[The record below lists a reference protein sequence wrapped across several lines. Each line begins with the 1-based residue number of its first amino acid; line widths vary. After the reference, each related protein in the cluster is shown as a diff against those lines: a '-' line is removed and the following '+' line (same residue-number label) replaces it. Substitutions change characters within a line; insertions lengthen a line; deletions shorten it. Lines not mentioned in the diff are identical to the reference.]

1 MKCFCEDLL
10 FAVHVQYLL
19 TLILKAARAARCNN
33 AEGKVPAELCS
44 EYTSDPGDEREIYE
58 IHMFNTF
65 HFVQGI
71 CIAYHSIL
79 APETFCIVTA
89 GIV

>member
-1 MKCFCEDLL
+1 MNRFTVRICC
-10 FAVHVQYLL
+10 FAVHVQLLL
-19 TLILKAARAARCNN
+19 TFILKPLGALATPSNN
-33 AEGKVPAELCS
+33 AEGKVPAELYS
-44 EYTSDPGDEREIYE
+44 EYTSLTQTEEREIYE

-79 APETFCIVTA
+79 GSKHSV
-89 GIV
+89 